1 MEVTKT
7 AQKRIINIYGKF
19 FNTLAINFEHCNLE
33 VIITSKGTQCP
44 KKEK

>member
-7 AQKRIINIYGKF
+7 AQKKIINIYNKLF
-19 FNTLAINFEHCNLE
+19 STLAINFEYCKLE
-33 VIITSKGTQCP
+33 VIITSKRTQSP